1 MKHRFA
7 RLLGAV
13 ATGAC
18 LFSAAVSSHALEYSI
33 TDLGTL
39 GGMWQ
44 HSYATGINNSGQVV
58 GYGYD
63 LGQLYAGNSVYGNYQ
78 AFVTGANGTGLS
90 AIPTL
95 ASGNWSKATGISD
108 NGWVVGTSAIVP
120 GNEDENPAV
129 GNPRAFVYRADGSM
143 APQALATPGTHSFG
157 NGINNSGQVTG
168 SYVTAAGT
176 QRAFVTQAAG
186 AAPVELGTLGGAN
199 AIGHGINDSGKV
211 AGVSTVVG
219 GRYDSFNFGT
229 TRGFVTNTQD
239 GAPYGVMAP
248 ITVAG
253 SDPTSPYHTS
263 RAVGI
268 NDNGQTVGTTEAD
281 YYTDAA
287 AFIAGPDGIGRRLN
301 VYDMGEFEMHGAWQL
316 TSRGLSINKS
326 GQVGGSYYWTV
337 NMMDHAFISGANGY
351 GLVDVNTLSFN
362 NLAAGVRDWLF
373 VNVTGIND
381 FGQFVANGDNG
392 RAYLISPVPEPATV
406 LLMLFGLG
414 LVAWRRTQ
422 SR

>member
-18 LFSAAVSSHALEYSI
+18 LFGAAFSSHAVEYSV

-39 GGMWQ
+39 GGLWQ

-63 LGQLYAGNSVYGNYQ
+63 TGRLYSGESAYGNYQ
-78 AFVTGANGTGLS
+78 AFVTGANGAGLA

-95 ASGNWSKATGISD
+95 AGGNWSKATGISN
-108 NGWVVGTSAIVP
+108 NGWVVGSSATAP
-120 GNEDENPAV
+120 GNDGEDPTV
-129 GNPRAFVYRADGSM
+129 GSPRAFAYRIGGSSG
-143 APQALATPGTHSFG
+143 PQAIATPGTSSFG
-157 NGINNSGQVTG
+157 NGINNSGQATG
-168 SYVTAAGT
+168 SFINAAGE
-176 QRAFVTQAAG
+176 QRAFATQAAG
-186 AAPVELGTLGGAN
+186 GAGIELGTLGGAN
-199 AIGHGINDSGKV
+199 SIGNGINQSGKV
-211 AGVSTVVG
+211 AGVSTILG
-219 GRYDSFNFGT
+219 GEESLNFGT
-229 TRGFVTNTQD
+229 ARGFVTNTSN

-248 ITVAG
+248 IAIVG
-253 SDPTSPYHTS
+253 SDPTSADHTS
-263 RAVGI
+263 TAAAI
-268 NDNGQTVGTTEAD
+268 NENGQTVGTTENS
-281 YYTDAA
+281 YYTDGS
-287 AFIAGPDGIGRRLN
+287 AFIAGTDGIGRRLN
-301 VYDMGEFEMHGAWQL
+301 VHDMGEFEMVGAWQL
-316 TSRGLSINKS
+316 SSRGLAINNS
-326 GQVGGSYYWTV
+326 GQVGGSYFWTV

-406 LLMLFGLG
+406 LLMLCGLG
-414 LVAWRRTQ
+414 VMAWRRTQ
-422 SR
+422 HRG

>member
-18 LFSAAVSSHALEYSI
+18 LFSAAVPSHALEYSI

-63 LGQLYAGNSVYGNYQ
+63 FGRLYAGESYTGSYQ
-78 AFVTGANGTGLS
+78 AFVTGANGAGLA

-95 ASGNWSKATGISD
+95 DSGNWNKATGISD
-108 NGWVVGTSAIVP
+108 NGWVVGTAATAP
-120 GNEDENPAV
+120 GNDGENPAV
-129 GNPRAFVYRADGSM
+129 GNPRAFVYRADGSI

-157 NGINNSGQVTG
+157 NGINNGGQVTG

-199 AIGHGINDSGKV
+199 AIGNGINQSGKV
-211 AGVSTVVG
+211 AGVSTIIG
-219 GRYDSFNFGT
+219 GEESIDFGT
-229 TRGFVTNTQD
+229 SRGFVTNTAN

-248 ITVAG
+248 IAIVG
-253 SDPTSPYHTS
+253 SDPTSTDHTS
-263 RAVGI
+263 TANGI
-268 NDNGQTVGTTEAD
+268 NDNGQTVGTTENY
-281 YYTDAA
+281 YYTDAS

-301 VYDMGEFEMHGAWQL
+301 VHDMGEFEMQGAWRL
-316 TSRGLSINKS
+316 SSRGLAINDS
-326 GQVGGSYYWTV
+326 GQVGGSYFWTV
-337 NMMDHAFISGANGY
+337 NMMDHAFISGANGF

-362 NLAAGVRDWLF
+362 NLASGVRDWLF

-381 FGQFVANGDNG
+381 LGQFVANGDNG

-422 SR
+422 AR